1 MVNLELYRV
10 FYTVARC
17 GSLTKAAEELY
28 ISQPA
33 VSQAVKQLENQLGT
47 SLFNRMHKGM
57 ELSKQG
63 GELIYADVERALQL
77 LSGVEDKLSELKQS
91 ATGTLRIG
99 ASETIF
105 QYILADKIVAYNKQ
119 YPQVKIDLISDV
131 SPKIIELLKTDRC
144 DVGFLNLPIEEDEGI
159 RLSASVAL
167 LNDVFVAGEAFSEL
181 KGKEL
186 TVWDLQK
193 YPLLM
198 LEQNTVSRAAID
210 HYAESLG
217 VSLHPA
223 VEVGSWDFMKRLV
236 TDGMGI
242 GCLPREYAQRRL
254 RDGELFELNVT
265 PAMPSRS
272 VGLALAKNANMP
284 FSLRAFINLV
294 TGGPHA

>member
-119 YPQVKIDLISDV
+119 YPQVRIDLISDV

-198 LEQNTVSRAAID
+198 LEQNTVARAAID

-217 VSLHPA
+217 VSLRPA

>member
-119 YPQVKIDLISDV
+119 YPQVRIDLISDV
-131 SPKIIELLKTDRC
+131 SPKIIEFLKTDRC

-186 TVWDLQK
+186 TVWGLQK
-193 YPLLM
+193 YPLPS
-198 LEQNTVSRAAID
+198 LEQNTIARAAID

-217 VSLHPA
+217 VTLRPA

-294 TGGPHA
+294 AGGPHA

>member
-33 VSQAVKQLENQLGT
+33 VSQAIKQLETQLGT
-47 SLFNRMHKGM
+47 PLFNRLHKGM

-63 GELIYADVERALQL
+63 GELIYADVEKALRL
-77 LSGVEDKLSELKQS
+77 LGGVEDKLSELKQS

-105 QYILADKIVAYNKQ
+105 QYILAEKIVAYHKL
-119 YPQVKIDLISDV
+119 YPQVKIELISDV
-131 SPKIIELLKTDRC
+131 SPRIIEFLKTDRC
-144 DVGFLNLPIEEDEGI
+144 DVGFLNLPIEPDEGI
-159 RLSASVAL
+159 VLTDSVAL
-167 LNDVFVAGEAFSEL
+167 LNDVFLAGEAFSSLRGREL
-181 KGKEL
+181 S
-186 TVWDLQK
+186 VWDLQE
-193 YPLLM
+193 YPLLL
-198 LEQNTVSRAAID
+198 LEPNTVARAAVD
-210 HYAESLG
+210 HFAESVG
-217 VSLHPA
+217 VRLHPA
-223 VEVGSWDFMKRLV
+223 VEVGSKDFMKRLI

-254 RDGELFELNVT
+254 RDGELFELNVR

-272 VGLALAKNANMP
+272 VGLALPKNANMP
-284 FSLRAFINLV
+284 FSLRAFVNLV
-294 TGGPHA
+294 KREH

>member
-198 LEQNTVSRAAID
+198 LEQNTVARAAID

-217 VSLHPA
+217 VSLRPA

-284 FSLRAFINLV
+284 FSLRAFINLA

>member
-217 VSLHPA
+217 VSLRPA

-284 FSLRAFINLV
+284 FSLRAR
-294 TGGPHA
+294 PYSAPA

>member
-47 SLFNRMHKGM
+47 TLFNRMHKGM

-198 LEQNTVSRAAID
+198 LEQNTVARAAID

-217 VSLHPA
+217 VSLRPA

>member
-198 LEQNTVSRAAID
+198 LEQNTVARAAID

-217 VSLHPA
+217 VSLRPA